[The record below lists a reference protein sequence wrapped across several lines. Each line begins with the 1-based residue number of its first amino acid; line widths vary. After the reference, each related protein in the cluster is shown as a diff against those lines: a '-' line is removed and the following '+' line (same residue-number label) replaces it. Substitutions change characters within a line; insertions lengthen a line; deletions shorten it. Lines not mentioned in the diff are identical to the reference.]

1 MRKSTRDFIKIH
13 RGEEFTKKTGTLIFI
28 SKESG
33 ETIPSDVAEELDR
46 LGRIPC
52 HFDGYKFTFKII

>member
-1 MRKSTRDFIKIH
+1 MRKSTRDFIKNH
-13 RGEEFTKKTGTLIFI
+13 LGEEYVKKTRALIFI
-28 SKESG
+28 NTETG

-52 HFDGYKFTFKII
+52 NFDGYKFTFKIV